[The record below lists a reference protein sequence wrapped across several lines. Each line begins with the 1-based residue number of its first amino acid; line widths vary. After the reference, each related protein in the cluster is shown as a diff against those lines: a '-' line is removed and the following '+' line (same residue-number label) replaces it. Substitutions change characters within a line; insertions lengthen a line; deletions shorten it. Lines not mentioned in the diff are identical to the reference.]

1 MPKAPRKARTTRRRK
16 APRKRAPRR
25 RKTFRFVQALQPI
38 YRTTLKYI
46 DYKHITLDN
55 SNPEGSF
62 VFRLNDLFDP
72 DYTATGHQAKYRD
85 QFYQLYNYGRVMA
98 VSIKIIYTHDDKNP
112 VRLIAGPNG
121 DNYISSFGAFS
132 EDRKVQK
139 RLITQD
145 RSCKTYYKTYVDKH
159 LGNKK
164 GTWKTDNSFEQ
175 TSTGSLANP
184 ASCWYSVNLSR
195 FFNLQAV
202 STVCMQIEIKQM
214 VEFSGQVP
222 FGQS

>member
-1 MPKAPRKARTTRRRK
+1 MPKNQKKTFRRK
-16 APRKRAPRR
+16 KTAPRR
-25 RKTFRFVQALQPI
+25 RRKKIKHQFIQALQPI
-38 YRTTLKYI
+38 YRTQLKYV
-46 DYKHITLDN
+46 DYKHITLDTA
-55 SNPEGSF
+55 NPEGSF

-72 DYTATGHQAKYRD
+72 DYTATGHQSKYRD

-112 VRLIAGPNG
+112 IRLIAGPNG
-121 DNYISSFGAFS
+121 DNYVSSFSAFS

-145 RSCKTYYKTYVDKH
+145 RSCMTYYKTYVDKH

-164 GTWKTDNSFEQ
+164 GTWQTDNSFEQ
-175 TSTGSLANP
+175 SSSGTLANT

-195 FFNLQAV
+195 FFTVQV
-202 STVCMQIEIKQM
+202 ISTVCMQVEIKQL